1 MTLAHQFVK
10 LEFIQI
16 FWQINFVPL
25 KLLAVQFLKII
36 LFRLIGEAT
45 MNVIR
50 GNTKPMDV
58 IKLEVSMYTCNV
70 MLISNIRR
78 ILF

>member
-1 MTLAHQFVK
+1 MINDTCPP
-10 LEFIQI
+10 IRQI
-16 FWQINFVPL
+16 GIYANFWQINFVPP
-25 KLLAVQFLKII
+25 KLPAVQFLEII

-58 IKLEVSMYTCNV
+58 IKLEVSMYIN
-70 MLISNIRR
+70 L
-78 ILF
+78 